1 MFGVCLFTEIDLI
14 MAEEHWQNI
23 YTTKTDDQVSWT
35 QEYPSS
41 VVSYINE
48 ISLAKDAKIID
59 IGGGASRLVDTLLE
73 LGYTNITVLDISQAA
88 LDRSQERLGSDSA
101 KVTWIVTDILDFK
114 PKKEYDFWYDR
125 AVFHFFT
132 DENDKSAY
140 VNLTSKYCTIDGH
153 LLLGTF
159 SENGPLKCSG
169 LEVSRYSADQMIA
182 QFNPYYQVNRC
193 FKEQHKTPFDTIQEF
208 QFCGFTKK

>member
-1 MFGVCLFTEIDLI
+1 

-59 IGGGASRLVDTLLE
+59 IGGGASRFVDTLLE

-88 LDRSQERLGSDSA
+88 LDRSQERLGSDAA
-101 KVTWIVTDILDFK
+101 KVTWLVTDILDFRPNMK
-114 PKKEYDFWYDR
+114 YDFWYDR

-132 DENDKSAY
+132 DEKSK
-140 VNLTSKYCTIDGH
+140 SKYVELAFHSIAISGQ

-169 LEVSRYSADQMIA
+169 LEVSRYSADKLTA
-182 QFNPYYQVNRC
+182 QFISYFQVNNC